1 MQSINLL
8 SWRKLER
15 DKKKK
20 HLRVYLFL
28 CIIISLG
35 MVITLNYYLKQ
46 LISNQLSRNSILQ
59 NEIKLLN
66 DNEGKIKRLMS
77 LNDELINKL
86 LIIKGL
92 QEDRVLSEQLFE
104 ELAKV
109 LPKEIYLT
117 ELKKEKNIISLLGY
131 SKANSPISSLLAR
144 MEHNF
149 GFQGIK
155 VSEITKTNN
164 KLKRMQH
171 QFLLNFNFQPSNQR
185 KGFHAPQI

>member
-1 MQSINLL
+1 
-8 SWRKLER
+8 
-15 DKKKK
+15 
-20 HLRVYLFL
+20 
-28 CIIISLG
+28 